1 MLRDFGVSFARS
13 KYLDHE
19 SRERG
24 RKSRRRRL
32 NGNVSLTLPG
42 EEEEAEEAQGGAG
55 EQAAAEA
62 DMVGQEGADQGG
74 EDGGEVLDALR
85 QGDEGGGVL
94 RGDGAH

>member
-1 MLRDFGVSFARS
+1 MSIHAF
-13 KYLDHE
+13 
-19 SRERG
+19 RG
-24 RKSRRRRL
+24 RD
-32 NGNVSLTLPG
+32 GGGPAPLPG

-74 EDGGEVLDALR
+74 EDGGKVLDALR

-94 RGDGAH
+94 RGDGPH